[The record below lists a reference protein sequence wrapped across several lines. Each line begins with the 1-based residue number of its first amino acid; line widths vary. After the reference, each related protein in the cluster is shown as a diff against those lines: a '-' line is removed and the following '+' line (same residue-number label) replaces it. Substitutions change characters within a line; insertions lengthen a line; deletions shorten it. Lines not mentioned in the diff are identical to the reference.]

1 MIARI
6 ATAALVL
13 LAGCAAPPSRV
24 DQPKVDPTTEGGYA
38 EAVEQLAAL
47 NREAEDLLHRG
58 RPDEAAAA
66 ITRGQPLQ
74 ARLLA
79 APRPTL
85 RAMQEASDLDDLY
98 ARMLLSNHQDGW
110 ARMLFQKNLARWKA
124 WKPPTDDSSRRLR
137 QAQAGIAECD
147 RRLQQ

>member
-13 LAGCAAPPSRV
+13 LAGCAAPRV
-24 DQPKVDPTTEGGYA
+24 EQPKPDPTREAGYA
-38 EAVEQLAAL
+38 EAEERLAGL
-47 NREAEDLLHRG
+47 NREAEDLLKRG
-58 RPDEAAAA
+58 RSDEAASA

-85 RAMQEASDLDDLY
+85 RAMEGASDLDDLY
-98 ARMLLSNHQDGW
+98 ARMLLSNGHDGW

-124 WKPPTDDSSRRLR
+124 WKPQTADTARYLR

-147 RRLQQ
+147 RRLNR

>member
-13 LAGCAAPPSRV
+13 LAGCAAPPPRV
-24 DQPKVDPTTEGGYA
+24 EQPKPDPTTDIGYT

-47 NREAEDLLHRG
+47 NREAEDLLHHG

-98 ARMLLSNHQDGW
+98 GRMLLSNHQDGW
-110 ARMLFQKNLARWKA
+110 ARMLFHQNLARWKA
-124 WKPPTDDSSRRLR
+124 WKPPTDDTTGRLR